1 MEAKGSRA
9 ASQTVKRNRSPGGFH
24 ILHIP
29 TPDYSSVMPKVNT
42 WRLPQEV
49 NGDHE
54 VSGAMMSY
62 VDHM

>member
-1 MEAKGSRA
+1 MEAKRSRA
-9 ASQTVKRNRSPGGFH
+9 ASQTVKRNRIAGGCP

-29 TPDYSSVMPKVNT
+29 TPDYSLVMPKVNT

-49 NGDHE
+49 NGDDE

-62 VDHM
+62 MDHM